1 MLKQLLPAASFL
13 LALIFAC
20 EPNVNESLEPAL
32 TKDPPGSSQGNA
44 PNDPTDSPTE
54 TDTAIV
60 LALTAVNTLRQAGC
74 DCGTD
79 AYPATG
85 KLVWNAQLYEAALNH
100 AKDMHAHT
108 YFSHTSPAGENVYH
122 RLVASGYIS
131 DASDILT
138 YGENIAFGDF
148 NLTAAVQKWLTSP
161 SHCAN
166 MMRSTY
172 QEMAIAHDGNYWVQ
186 VFGAK
191 RK

>member
-1 MLKQLLPAASFL
+1 MLKQLAPAVFCL
-13 LALIFAC
+13 LALLSAC
-20 EPNVNESLEPAL
+20 EPNVSESLEPIVP
-32 TKDPPGSSQGNA
+32 TESSSNSPGNDKD
-44 PNDPTDSPTE
+44 DPTDPPIE

-60 LALTAVNTLRQAGC
+60 IALTAVNTLRQDGC

-79 AYPATG
+79 PYPPTG
-85 KLVWNAQLYEAALNH
+85 KLVWNTQLYEAALHH
-100 AKDMHAHT
+100 AKDMHAHN
-108 YFSHTSPAGENVYH
+108 YFGHTSPSGENVYH

-131 DASDILT
+131 EVGNILT

-148 NLTAAVQKWLTSP
+148 DLNTAVQKWLASP

-166 MMRSTY
+166 MMRDTY

>member
-1 MLKQLLPAASFL
+1 MLKQLVPAVSCL
-13 LALIFAC
+13 LALLSAC
-20 EPNVNESLEPAL
+20 EPNVSESLEPIVP
-32 TKDPPGSSQGNA
+32 TESTGSFVDNDKE
-44 PNDPTDSPTE
+44 DPTDSPTE

-74 DCGTD
+74 DCGTEP
-79 AYPATG
+79 YPASG
-85 KLVWNAQLYEAALNH
+85 KLVWNAKLYEAALHH
-100 AKDMHAHT
+100 AQDMHAHN
-108 YFSHTSPAGENVYH
+108 YFSHTSPSGENVYH
-122 RLVASGYIS
+122 RLVAAGYITTAG
-131 DASDILT
+131 DVLT

-148 NLTAAVQKWLTSP
+148 DVNTAVQKWLASP

-166 MMRSTY
+166 MMRETY